1 MPGTVSFTPA
11 RRLFDVI
18 EIEGFTKNYDGLIAV
33 NQLSL
38 KVEKG
43 DICGFIG
50 PNGAGKTTTIRFL
63 ATLLRPTEGRA
74 TVNGHDVV
82 KDTTNVRRS
91 IGFMPDSFGVYDGM
105 QVWEYLDFFAT
116 AYDLPRARR
125 KEIIGDVL
133 DLLDLTSKGTTDVN
147 LLSRGMKQRL
157 ALARTLVHDPPVL
170 LLDEPASGL
179 DPRARVEIKELLREL
194 QRMGKTIL
202 ISSHILSELADLCTR
217 VAIIE
222 QGRLI
227 VQGPIREILKKAREQ
242 WIIEIEVLSQEDAAL
257 AHLQSHPE
265 VRNLDPL
272 EKRLRFEFTGSPEEL
287 SELVQQMVQQGL
299 PVLFCKEIE
308 VNLEEAFMKIT
319 KGEVS

>member
-1 MPGTVSFTPA
+1 M
-11 RRLFDVI
+11 I

-50 PNGAGKTTTIRFL
+50 PNGAGKTTTLRFL

-82 KDTTNVRRS
+82 RNTTSVRRS

-222 QGRLI
+222 QGHLI

-242 WIIEIEVLSQEDAAL
+242 WVIELEVLSQEDAAL

-287 SELVQQMVQQGL
+287 SKLVQQMVQQGL

-308 VNLEEAFMKIT
+308 VNLEEAFMTIT

>member
-50 PNGAGKTTTIRFL
+50 PNGAGKTTTLRFL

-308 VNLEEAFMKIT
+308 VNLEEAFMTIT